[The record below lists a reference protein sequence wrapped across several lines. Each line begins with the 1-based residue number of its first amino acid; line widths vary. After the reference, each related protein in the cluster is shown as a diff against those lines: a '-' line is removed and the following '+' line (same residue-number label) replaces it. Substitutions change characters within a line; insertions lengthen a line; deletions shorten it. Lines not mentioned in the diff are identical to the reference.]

1 MAAIISSYTAY
12 IFISFLPPVVW
23 LLFYLRE
30 DSRPEPKRLL
40 FLVFVGGIAAA
51 VFAVVAEL
59 FFFGTCHSLSSPQS
73 AERAGCFTGF
83 VAFLQPALTIT
94 AFPFLIFFGIAF
106 VEEYF
111 KYGAVRILV
120 LRNPEFDEPIDAMI
134 YMMTAALGFAAI
146 ENLLFVLPPP
156 EAITELGFQFSSFQ
170 LSANRFIGANLLH
183 ATSSG
188 IVGFFLARAFFSH
201 YRHHFL
207 AIGIFLAALLHALF
221 NYLIIKISIFPDN
234 INLLIL
240 LLTTMTL
247 VVLIEFEQLK
257 KRTKSQQPAIRN

>member
-1 MAAIISSYTAY
+1 MAAILSSYSAY
-12 IFISFLPPVVW
+12 IIISFLPPLIW

-30 DSRPEPKRLL
+30 DSRPEPKKLL
-40 FLVFVGGIAAA
+40 FLVFIGGIVSA
-51 VFAVVAEL
+51 VFAIVAEL
-59 FFFGTCHSLSSPQS
+59 LFFGSCHDLNPATPSDSV
-73 AERAGCFTGF
+73 GCFEGI
-83 VAFLQPALTIT
+83 VALFNHGLTIDS
-94 AFPFLIFFGIAF
+94 FPFLIFLGIAF
-106 VEEYF
+106 LEEYF
-111 KYGAVRILV
+111 KYSAVHFLV
-120 LRNPEFDEPIDAMI
+120 VNRAEFDEPIDAMI

-146 ENLLFVLPPP
+146 ENFLFILPSP
-156 EAITELGFQFSSFQ
+156 ERITELGFQFSSFQ

-207 AIGIFLAALLHALF
+207 AIGVLLASLLHGLF
-221 NYLIIKISIFPDN
+221 NYLIIKEGLFTN
-234 INLLIL
+234 NMNLLIV

-257 KRTKSQQPAIRN
+257 KKNR